1 MKQVVYEWIKK
12 ITRNDNIL
20 SVTINLK
27 AAAVKKSDFKC
38 DRLFSRWIFGST
50 ITIRFNNGIWN
61 IYNKDRQQLSQTMNE
76 KYSKDKEEKKN
87 H

>member
-27 AAAVKKSDFKC
+27 AAAVKKIDFKC

-50 ITIRFNNGIWN
+50 ITIKFNNDIWH
-61 IYNKDRQQLSQTMNE
+61 IYNKERQQLSQPMNE
-76 KYSKDKEEKKN
+76 KFSKNIEEKRN
-87 H
+87 Y